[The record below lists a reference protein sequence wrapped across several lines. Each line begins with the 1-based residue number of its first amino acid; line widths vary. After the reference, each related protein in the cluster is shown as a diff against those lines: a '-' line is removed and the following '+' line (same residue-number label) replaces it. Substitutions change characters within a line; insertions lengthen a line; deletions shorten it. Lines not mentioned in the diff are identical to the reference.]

1 MAFLE
6 IKNVRIVGIAACV
19 PPRIEE
25 NADLPVFIPGEAEKV
40 IEQTGIER
48 KHLVDDGVVLSDLC
62 TKAGEILLER
72 LGWDK
77 DSVDAISLVSLS
89 PDYPE
94 PPTAYII
101 QHKLGLSEDCYIT
114 DINQGCPGWVLGLSS
129 LGSVVNQ
136 GTMKRALLFTGDLP
150 FTHNSPLDKEVRPIF
165 GDGCS
170 VTALEYDEMAPP
182 IQFHFGARG
191 KDFDAIIREYGGT
204 VHPITEE
211 ALQYVEYG
219 TNIKR
224 RGIDGKMKGMDVF
237 VFGITQVP
245 KSLKELC
252 NHFNLDLQ
260 AMDKY
265 LFHQANHYM
274 VDRIRKKMRIDES
287 RVPFSMKDYGNTAS
301 ASIPLT
307 LVTQCQEEY
316 SSKRM
321 ESVACAFGTGLSWCS
336 VHFVT
341 DNIVCPEIIIY

>member
-6 IKNVRIVGIAACV
+6 IKNVRIAGIAACV
-19 PPRIEE
+19 PPKVEE
-25 NADLPVFIPGEAEKV
+25 NIDLPVFIPGEAEKV
-40 IEQTGIER
+40 IAQTGIER
-48 KHLVDDGVVLSDLC
+48 KHLVDEGVVLSDLC
-62 TKAGEILLER
+62 ARAGEVLLEK
-72 LGWDK
+72 LCWEK
-77 DSVDAISLVSLS
+77 ESVEALCLVSLS

-101 QHKLGLSEDCYIT
+101 QNKLGLSEGCYIV

-129 LGSVVNQ
+129 LGSVVGQ
-136 GTMKRALLFTGDLP
+136 GTIKRALLFTGDLP

-170 VTALEYDEMAPP
+170 VTALEYDETAESL
-182 IQFHFGARG
+182 QFHFGARG
-191 KDFDAIIREYGGT
+191 KDFDAIIREFGGT
-204 VHPITEE
+204 VHPITEDS
-211 ALQYVEYG
+211 LRFVEYG

-252 NHFNLDLQ
+252 EHFNLDLQ
-260 AMDKY
+260 SMDKY
-265 LFHQANHYM
+265 LFHQANKYM
-274 VDRIRKKMRIDES
+274 VDKIRKKMKIDEAK
-287 RVPFSMKDYGNTAS
+287 VPFSMKDYGNTAS

-307 LVTQCQEEY
+307 LVTQCQKEY

-321 ESVACAFGTGLSWCS
+321 ESIACAFGTGLSWCS

-341 DNIVCPEIIIY
+341 DRIVCPEIIIY

>member
-6 IKNVRIVGIAACV
+6 IDNVSIKGIAACV

-25 NADLPVFIPGEAEKV
+25 NKDLTVFIPGEAEKV
-40 IEQTGIER
+40 IAQTGIER
-48 KHLVDDGVVLSDLC
+48 KHLADEGTVLSDLC
-62 TKAGEILLER
+62 AKAGDVLLEE

-77 DSVDAISLVSLS
+77 DSIDAICLVSLS

-101 QHKLGLSEDCYIT
+101 QYKLGLSENCYVV
-114 DINQGCPGWVLGLSS
+114 DINQGCPGWVLGLSN
-129 LGSVVNQ
+129 LGSIVSQ
-136 GTMKRALLFTGDLP
+136 GTIRRALLFTGDLP

-170 VTALEYDEMAPP
+170 VTALEYDTSAPP
-182 IQFHFGARG
+182 LQFHFGARG

-204 VHPITEE
+204 VHPITPESLE
-211 ALQYVEYG
+211 FVEYG

-224 RGIDGKMKGMDVF
+224 RGIDGRMKGMDVF

-245 KSLKELC
+245 KSIKELC
-252 NHFNLDLQ
+252 EHFDLDLLS
-260 AMDKY
+260 MDKY

-274 VDRIRKKMRIDES
+274 VDKIGKKLKLPEEK
-287 RVPFSMKDYGNTAS
+287 VPFSMKDYGNTAS

-307 LVTQCQEEY
+307 LVTQCAGEY
-316 SSKRM
+316 ATKRM
-321 ESVACAFGTGLSWCS
+321 ESIACAFGTGLSWCS
-336 VHFVT
+336 VHFIT
-341 DNIVCPEIIIY
+341 DKIVCPEIIIY

>member
-6 IKNVRIVGIAACV
+6 IKNVRIAGIAACV

-25 NADLPVFIPGEAEKV
+25 NMDLPVFIPGEAEKV

-62 TKAGEILLER
+62 TKAGEVLMEK
-72 LGWDK
+72 LGWEK
-77 DSVDAISLVSLS
+77 ESVEALCLVSLS

-101 QHKLGLSEDCYIT
+101 QNKLGLSENCYIV

-136 GTMKRALLFTGDLP
+136 GTIKRALLFTGDLP

-170 VTALEYDEMAPP
+170 VTALEFDETVEPL
-182 IQFHFGARG
+182 QFHFGARG

-211 ALQYVEYG
+211 SLKYVEYG

-252 NHFNLDLQ
+252 EHFNLDLQ
-260 AMDKY
+260 SMNKF
-265 LFHQANHYM
+265 LFHQANKYM
-274 VDRIRKKMRIDES
+274 VDKIRKKMKIDEAK
-287 RVPFSMKDYGNTAS
+287 VPFSMKDYGNTAS

-307 LVTQCQEEY
+307 LVTQCHSDY

-321 ESVACAFGTGLSWCS
+321 ESIACAFGTGLSWCS

-341 DNIVCPEIIIY
+341 DKIVCPEIIVY